1 MMTEDQLTALEN
13 RLAAAAPADLAAMAA
28 EWLASVWPKDG
39 QSPAFDPALAVSLDK
54 ALQLTVETFPNLAIT
69 LQGTAHPTIGQW
81 TCTLRKSGLRND
93 YEMIGRQRPDSTLGD
108 DNGLAA
114 RDDSSAHGQQLKS
127 GPVFGRAQTKP
138 N

>member
-1 MMTEDQLTALEN
+1 MTEDQLTALEH

-28 EWLASVWPKDG
+28 AWLASVWPKDG

-54 ALQLTVETFPNLAIT
+54 ALQLTVETFPNWAIT

-81 TCTLRKSGLRND
+81 TCTLRKSGLRDD
-93 YEMIGRQRPDSTLGD
+93 YEMIGIGSAPTAPLAMIMALLRVMIRQPKG
-108 DNGLAA
+108 N
-114 RDDSSAHGQQLKS
+114 
-127 GPVFGRAQTKP
+127 